1 MLTKTTHKRL
11 LIIGSGGHGRVVA
24 DYAELLCHYREI
36 SFLDDSFG
44 NNNTNGKW
52 LVIGAR
58 NSWKEHISDSD
69 FIVAFSSNIDRALM
83 LNTLT
88 SANVSIV
95 NIIHPRAVISKNVTL
110 GLGITICANAVVNV
124 GTQLSDGC
132 IINTAATIDHD
143 CFIGQCVHI
152 SPGVHLAGGVRVG
165 KNSWLGIGSS
175 VIEGVNLAE
184 NIQVAAGAVVIKAEQ
199 SNALY
204 MGVPAKVVRPLDINN
219 K

>member
-1 MLTKTTHKRL
+1 MRTKTKHKRL
-11 LIIGSGGHGRVVA
+11 VIIGSGGHGRVVA
-24 DYAELLCHYREI
+24 DYAELLGHYKEI
-36 SFLDDSFG
+36 AFLDDSFG
-44 NNNTNGKW
+44 KNNSNGKW
-52 LVIGAR
+52 LVIGAS

-69 FIVAFSSNIDRALM
+69 FIVAFSRNIDRALM
-83 LNTLT
+83 LNVLT
-88 SANVSIV
+88 NADASII
-95 NIIHPRAVISKNVTL
+95 NIIHPRAVISKNVIL
-110 GLGITICANAVVNV
+110 GLGITIFANAVVNI

-143 CFIGQCVHI
+143 CFIGPCAHI
-152 SPGVHLAGGVRVG
+152 SPGVHLAGGVCVG

-175 VIEGVNLAE
+175 VIEGVHLAE

-204 MGVPAKVVRPLDINN
+204 MGVPAKAIRPLDINN